1 MTITRMTFSTGRIC
15 SREATSKRVGTDP
28 TFSRRIFS
36 LTNHITEI
44 WFSLRA
50 NKIRPKTGLNN
61 KSIYLLL
68 FRDVN
73 HVFQAHEII

>member
-28 TFSRRIFS
+28 TFSVRIFS
-36 LTNHITEI
+36 LTHHIAKI

-50 NKIRPKTGLNN
+50 NKFTQKRVLNN
-61 KSIYLLL
+61 KSIPSL
-68 FRDVN
+68 
-73 HVFQAHEII
+73 IS

>member
-36 LTNHITEI
+36 LTNQIAEI
-44 WFSLRA
+44 WFSITFSKHTKSL
-50 NKIRPKTGLNN
+50 KPLNLQLQRHN
-61 KSIYLLL
+61 LQVKFL
-68 FRDVN
+68 
-73 HVFQAHEII
+73 